1 MLLLGL
7 GELLLKD
14 ILVRL
19 GRSSMGSLLSRR
31 GGSGSSFG
39 HFDNGGRTR
48 RSTQDEPRDQESK
61 IARKSVESE
70 LSLIKPRHGK

>member
-1 MLLLGL
+1 MLLLSL

-19 GRSSMGSLLSRR
+19 RRSGVGGLVCRR

-39 HFDNGGRTR
+39 GHFDNKGRTR
-48 RSTQDEPRDQESK
+48 RSRQEVPRSK
-61 IARKSVESE
+61 IARKSVEG
-70 LSLIKPRHGK
+70 L